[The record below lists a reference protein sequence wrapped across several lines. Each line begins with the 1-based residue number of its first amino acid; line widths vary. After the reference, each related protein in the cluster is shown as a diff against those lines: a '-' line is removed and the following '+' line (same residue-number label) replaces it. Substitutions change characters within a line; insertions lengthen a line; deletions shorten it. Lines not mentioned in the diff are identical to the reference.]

1 MNKRQ
6 AKKKRKLNDYREE
19 YDFLPIKVI
28 KKYNR
33 QYDAYFNSPQGR
45 KQKEREKGILDF

>member
-6 AKKKRKLNDYREE
+6 AKKKMKIDAYRSE

-33 QYDAYFNSPQGR
+33 QYDAYFNSPQGK
-45 KQKEREKGILDF
+45 KQIKREKQISEF